1 VTLADDFDG
10 LLIDLDGVVWIG
22 REPVPGAPEALRELL
37 AAGKRIAFV
46 TNNPAKL
53 PTAYA
58 ERLRGMGLE
67 VGAEQIVTAG
77 TVAARLAAEAA
88 GADGSAFVIGRA
100 PLKEM
105 VAAAGV
111 TVLEGEAGSEASVV
125 VVSGHRDFDYE
136 ALLTAK
142 RALDRGAALIGTS
155 RDPTMP
161 MPGGEWPGTGAILA
175 AVETASGRVAEIAGK
190 PERHLFEIALAV
202 LDLPGSAPA
211 NEVGEEPRGPRVAM
225 VGDRISSDIAGGQRA
240 GLATVLVLSGTS
252 GTSGAGGSEDANAG
266 EVRPDHV
273 VADLAALLR

>member
-1 VTLADDFDG
+1 VALADEFDG

-22 REPVPGAPEALRELL
+22 REPVPGAVETLVALG

-46 TNNPAKL
+46 TNNPAK
-53 PTAYA
+53 PPAAYA
-58 ERLRGMGLE
+58 ERLRGFGVDVE
-67 VGAEQIVTAG
+67 EEQIVTAG

-88 GADGSAFVIGRA
+88 GPDGSALVLSRA

-111 TVLEGEAGSEASVV
+111 TVLEGEAGREASVV
-125 VVSGHRDFDYE
+125 VVSGHRDFDYA

-190 PERHLFEIALAV
+190 PERHLFEMALAV
-202 LDLPGSAPA
+202 LDLRGSKPTHA
-211 NEVGEEPRGPRVAM
+211 VGKEPRVAM
-225 VGDRISSDIAGGQRA
+225 VGDRVSSDIEGGRRA
-240 GLATVLVLSGTS
+240 GLATVLVLSGT
-252 GTSGAGGSEDANAG
+252 TTRAQAELA
-266 EVRPDHV
+266 EPRPDHV
-273 VADLAALLR
+273 VDDLAALLR